1 MGSSMFAMAFKSL
14 KNRKFTTILT
24 IASIALS
31 VTLLLGV
38 ERIRKE
44 AKASFIKT
52 ISGTDLIV
60 GARTGPVQ
68 LLLYSVFRIGN
79 ATNNISWESY
89 QEIARN
95 PNVNWTIP
103 ISLGDSH
110 HGYRVMGT
118 NTDYFEYFRFAGG
131 RRLEMA
137 EGRIFNG
144 VFDAVLG
151 ADVARALDYQ
161 LEEKIIIA
169 HGAGKVSFVKHDDK
183 PFTVVGILQKTGTP
197 VDQTV
202 HIPLEGMSAIHIDWH
217 DGAAPIPGQSIS
229 AEQALTMDLSP
240 KVVTAFFVG
249 LKSRIAAFSVQRFV
263 NQYSR
268 EPLLAILPGVS
279 LQELW
284 SLIGV
289 AENALLA
296 VSGFV
301 VVVGLSGMLIALMTS
316 LNERRREMAILRS
329 VGARPLHVF
338 SLIVGE
344 SALLTFMGVAI
355 GIGLLYG
362 LLLLSQPLI
371 LERFG
376 LFIEISAVSF
386 YELGLVIVVCLAGI
400 IIGLIP
406 GYRIYRYSLA
416 DGMTIRI

>member
-1 MGSSMFAMAFKSL
+1 MFILAIKSL
-14 KNRKFTTILT
+14 SNRKFTTILT

-44 AKASFIKT
+44 AKTSFTNT

-79 ATNNISWESY
+79 ATNNISWQSY
-89 QEIARN
+89 QDIARN
-95 PNVNWTIP
+95 PNVKWTIP

-110 HGYRVMGT
+110 QGYRVMGT
-118 NTDYFEYFRFAGG
+118 NQDYFKHFRYAGG
-131 RRLEMA
+131 RHLELSQ
-137 EGRIFNG
+137 GQIFKG

-151 ADVARALDYQ
+151 ADVAEVLDYR
-161 LEEKIIIA
+161 LEDAIIIA
-169 HGAGKVSFVKHDDK
+169 HGAGKVSFIKHDDK
-183 PFTVVGILQKTGTP
+183 PFTVVGILKKTGTP

-202 HIPLEGMSAIHIDWH
+202 HIQLEGIEAIHVDWQN
-217 DGAAPIPGQSIS
+217 GAQIPDQSIS
-229 AEQALTMDLSP
+229 AQRVLNMDLSP
-240 KVVTAFFVG
+240 KVVTAFLVG
-249 LKSRIAAFSVQRFV
+249 LKSRISAFAVQRYV
-263 NQYSR
+263 NQYTK
-268 EPLLAILPGVS
+268 EPLLAVLPGVA

-284 SLIGV
+284 DLIGV
-289 AENALLA
+289 AEKALIT

-301 VVVGLSGMLIALMTS
+301 VVVGMSGMLIALMTS

-338 SLIVGE
+338 TLIVGE
-344 SALLTFMGVAI
+344 SAMLTLAGVLT
-355 GIGLLYG
+355 GVCLLYG
-362 LLLLSQPLI
+362 LLIVSQQIILSKTGIFIAIGGLSAYEVLL
-371 LERFG
+371 
-376 LFIEISAVSF
+376 
-386 YELGLVIVVCLAGI
+386 IVMVCMAGI
-400 IIGLIP
+400 IIGVIP

>member
-1 MGSSMFAMAFKSL
+1 MFTMAIKSL

-44 AKASFIKT
+44 AKASFVKT
-52 ISGTDLIV
+52 VSGTDLII

-89 QEIARN
+89 QEISRN
-95 PNVNWTIP
+95 PNVKWTIP

-118 NTDYFEYFRFAGG
+118 NSDYFEYFRFAGG

-137 EGRIFNG
+137 GGRIFNG
-144 VFDAVLG
+144 VFEAVLG
-151 ADVARALDYQ
+151 ADVAKALDYQ
-161 LEEKIIIA
+161 LDEEIVIA

-183 PFTVVGILQKTGTP
+183 PFTVVGILQRTGTP

-202 HIPLEGMSAIHIDWH
+202 HVPLEGIEAIHIDWH
-217 DGAAPIPGQSIS
+217 DGALVPGQSIS
-229 AEQALTMDLSP
+229 AQQALTMDLSP

-263 NQYSR
+263 NQYSQ

-344 SALLTFMGVAI
+344 SALLTFMGIAI

-362 LLLLSQPLI
+362 LLLLSQPVI

-376 LFIEISAVSF
+376 LFIEIGAVSL
-386 YELGLVIVVCLAGI
+386 YELGLIIIVCLAGI

>member
-1 MGSSMFAMAFKSL
+1 MLTLAIKSL
-14 KNRKFTTILT
+14 KNRKFTTLLT
-24 IASIALS
+24 VASIALS

-44 AKASFIKT
+44 AKNSFIKT

-89 QEIARN
+89 KEISRN
-95 PNVNWTIP
+95 PNIKWTIP

-118 NTDYFEYFRFAGG
+118 NTDYFKHFRFAGG
-131 RRLEMA
+131 RRLEMS

-151 ADVARALDYQ
+151 ADVAKALGYQ
-161 LEEKIIIA
+161 LDDEIIIA
-169 HGAGKVSFVKHDDK
+169 HGAGKVSFIKHDDK

-202 HIPLEGMSAIHIDWH
+202 HVQLEGIEAIHIDWQ
-217 DGAAPIPGQSIS
+217 DGAPLPGQSIS
-229 AEQALTMDLSP
+229 AQQVVTMNLSP

-249 LKSRIAAFSVQRFV
+249 LKSRIAVFNVQRFV
-263 NQYSR
+263 NQYSH
-268 EPLLAILPGVS
+268 EPLLAILPGVA

-289 AENALLA
+289 AEKALLA

-329 VGARPLHVF
+329 VGARPMHVF

-362 LLLLSQPLI
+362 MLLLSQPLI
-371 LERFG
+371 LARFG
-376 LFIEISAVSF
+376 IFIAISALSF
-386 YELGLVIVVCLAGI
+386 YELGLIVIICLAGI
-400 IIGLIP
+400 VIGIIP

>member
-1 MGSSMFAMAFKSL
+1 MLTLAVKSL
-14 KNRKFTTILT
+14 ENRKFTTILT

-44 AKASFIKT
+44 ARASFTKT
-52 ISGTDLIV
+52 ISGTDLII

-89 QEIARN
+89 QEISRN
-95 PNVNWTIP
+95 PNVKWTIP

-118 NTDYFEYFRFAGG
+118 NADYFEYFRYAGG

-137 EGRIFNG
+137 EGRIFKS

-151 ADVARALDYQ
+151 ADVAEALGYQ
-161 LEEKIIIA
+161 LKEAIIIA
-169 HGAGKVSFVKHDDK
+169 HGAGKVSFIKHDDK
-183 PFTVVGILQKTGTP
+183 PFTVVGILKKTGTP

-202 HIPLEGMSAIHIDWH
+202 HVRLEGIEAIHIDWK
-217 DGAAPIPGQSIS
+217 DGAPVPGQSIS
-229 AEQALTMDLSP
+229 AQKVLTMDLSP

-249 LKSRIAAFSVQRFV
+249 LKSRIAVFSVQRFV
-263 NQYSR
+263 NQYSE
-268 EPLLAILPGVS
+268 EPLLAILPGVA

-284 SLIGV
+284 DLIGV
-289 AENALLA
+289 AEKALLA

-301 VVVGLSGMLIALMTS
+301 VVVGLCGMLIALMTS

-338 SLIVGE
+338 TLIVGE

-362 LLLLSQPLI
+362 LLIIGQPLI
-371 LERFG
+371 LTWFG
-376 LFIEISAVSF
+376 IFIPISTISL
-386 YELGLVIVVCLAGI
+386 YELWLIIIVCLAGI

>member
-1 MGSSMFAMAFKSL
+1 MFGLAIKSL
-14 KNRKFTTILT
+14 RNRKFTTILT
-24 IASIALS
+24 VVSIALS

-44 AKASFIKT
+44 TRTSFANT

-60 GARTGPVQ
+60 GARRGPVQ

-95 PNVNWTIP
+95 PNIKWTIP

-110 HGYRVMGT
+110 QGYRVMGT
-118 NTDYFEYFRFAGG
+118 NSDYFKFFRFAGG
-131 RRLEMA
+131 HPLQMSG
-137 EGRIFNG
+137 GRVFEG

-151 ADVARALDYQ
+151 AEVAQSLDYHVGDP
-161 LEEKIIIA
+161 IVIA
-169 HGAGKVSFVKHDDK
+169 HGAGEISLIKHDDK
-183 PFTVVGILQKTGTP
+183 PFKVVGILKKTGTP
-197 VDQTV
+197 VDRTIHVLLQGT
-202 HIPLEGMSAIHIDWH
+202 EAIHIDWKE
-217 DGAAPIPGQSIS
+217 GAPIPGISIS
-229 AEQALTMDLSP
+229 SDKVLTMDLTP
-240 KVVTAFFVG
+240 RAITAFFVG
-249 LKSRIAAFSVQRFV
+249 LKSRIAAFSVQRLV
-263 NQYSR
+263 NEYPQ
-268 EPLLAILPGVS
+268 EPLLAILPGVA

-284 SLIGV
+284 DLIGV
-289 AENALLA
+289 AEKALFA

-344 SALLTFMGVAI
+344 SAMLTFVGVIA
-355 GIGLLYG
+355 GVGLLYG
-362 LLLLSQPLI
+362 LLFVSQPI
-371 LERFG
+371 IISRFG
-376 LFIEISAVSF
+376 LFIAFGGLST
-386 YELGLVIVVCLAGI
+386 YELILMGVVCLAGCL
-400 IIGLIP
+400 IGTIP
-406 GYRIYRYSLA
+406 GYQIYRYSLA